1 MAAEIPITVM
11 SKRVPFLDSL
21 AIEGANL
28 TTATFKM
35 EIRNLPGDTGT
46 ALVTLNG
53 ASAGSEGISC
63 TYDPSY
69 ADPETGEPFAA
80 SIVLIQINEATM
92 EALATGTPTNAAV
105 ELAYDIHVTPV
116 SGPKFVLCYGK
127 FTYSPGV
134 TL

>member
-11 SKRVPFLDSL
+11 SKRVPFLGSL

-63 TYDPSY
+63 TYDAAY
-69 ADPETGEPFAA
+69 VDPESGETFAA
-80 SIVLIQINEATM
+80 SVILIQINETTM
-92 EALATGTPTNAAV
+92 EGLSTGTPTDEPV
-105 ELAYDIHVTPV
+105 EVHYDIHITP
-116 SGPKFVLCYGK
+116 SGGTKFLAAYGT
-127 FTYSPGV
+127 FTYAPGV
-134 TL
+134 TQ

>member
-11 SKRVPFLDSL
+11 SKRVPFIGSL

-35 EIRNLPGDTGT
+35 EVRNLPGDTGT

-63 TYDPSY
+63 TYDAAY
-69 ADPETGEPFAA
+69 ADPETGETFAA
-80 SIVLIQINEATM
+80 SVILIQINETTM
-92 EALATGTPTNAAV
+92 EGLSTGTPVDEPVT
-105 ELAYDIHVTPV
+105 LHYDIHCTP
-116 SGPKFVLCYGK
+116 SGGLKFLAAYGTL
-127 FTYSPGV
+127 TYYPGV
-134 TL
+134 TQ